1 MCEEQLLLNPD
12 GWLNL
17 GIPGAALFIVLII
30 IVLMFRQQSKSID
43 KLCDKLDRLVDSFV
57 LIQTSMTG
65 QQELDRALVSDIK
78 ESYIKISSKIS
89 DQNIKIDEIQG
100 LCKELVTKERTIPIE
115 VIAVNKGY
123 ITKEQLQECLTEQET
138 LLKRI

>member
-1 MCEEQLLLNPD
+1 MGEEQILNPN

-65 QQELDRALVSDIK
+65 QQELDRVLISDIK
-78 ESYIKISSKIS
+78 ESYIKISNKIS
-89 DQNIKIDEIQG
+89 DQTIKIDEIQD
-100 LCKELVTKERTIPIE
+100 LCKELVTKERTIPIGA
-115 VIAVNKGY
+115 IAINKGY
-123 ITKEQLQECLTEQET
+123 ITKEQLQDCLAEQDS
-138 LLKRI
+138 LLKRL